1 MLDRADSEGMQ
12 PGMACAFE
20 IEGQYD
26 FPFLGKS
33 AWVRKLMVNNVPSIP
48 PLAVH
53 WCKMFN
59 EVFAIARGILNSQ
72 YSASINENVSS
83 SKQTHL

>member
-1 MLDRADSEGMQ
+1 
-12 PGMACAFE
+12 MACAFE

-26 FPFLGKS
+26 FPLRGKG
-33 AWVRKLMVNNVPSIP
+33 ALVRELMVNNVPSIP

-59 EVFAIARGILNSQ
+59 KVFAIARGILNSQ